1 MRRREL
7 PREAEVEI
15 TEETRRRRRAEVGQR
30 TTSGDKG
37 KRKRSGG

>member
-1 MRRREL
+1 MRRGEL

-15 TEETRRRRRAEVGQR
+15 TEETRRRAEVGQR